1 MKLNLQKPMVVFD
14 LETTGLDLV
23 KDRIIQISY
32 IKVYPNGNE
41 ERGDEL
47 INPERPIPQMI
58 TELTGISDDDVKD
71 KLTFK
76 ELAQTIA
83 DKFTGCDFAGFNSNH
98 FDVPLLAEE
107 FLRAGIDF
115 DFSKCRL
122 IDACNIF
129 RKMERRNLAAAY
141 KFYCGRKME
150 EDFEAH
156 RADQDTEATY
166 RVLMGQLDKYAPG
179 ANEDEEKVLE
189 NDMDKLAEFS
199 KTNNNIDFAGRIVW
213 GELKDRN
220 GKTILDKDGN
230 PKMVEVFNFG
240 KHKGLPVA
248 DVLRMDPGYYSWIL
262 AGDFTYNTK
271 QVLTRIRLR
280 ESKMNG

>member
-32 IKVYPNGNE
+32 IKVYPDGNE
-41 ERGDEL
+41 ERGNEL

-71 KLTFK
+71 KPTFK

>member
-213 GELKDRN
+213 GPEWKDHS
-220 GKTILDKDGN
+220 G
-230 PKMVEVFNFG
+230 
-240 KHKGLPVA
+240 
-248 DVLRMDPGYYSWIL
+248 
-262 AGDFTYNTK
+262 
-271 QVLTRIRLR
+271 
-280 ESKMNG
+280 